1 MTEHGKQM
9 EVILLFPAVSEMSE
23 PFPRSHSTVN
33 HLTFFFP
40 SLQVS
45 GVDLDFPELEHIF
58 PHLHHQLFKP
68 LEPYLDFDLSSSSG
82 ISQDNRHFHEVN

>member
-1 MTEHGKQM
+1 
-9 EVILLFPAVSEMSE
+9 MSE
-23 PFPRSHSTVN
+23 PFFRSYSTVN

-45 GVDLDFPELEHIF
+45 GVDLDFPELEHVF

-68 LEPYLDFDLSSSSG
+68 LEPYLDFDLSSLSSG
-82 ISQDNRHFHEVN
+82 ISQDNNFHEVN